1 MCLIDFQTD
10 PIMSGGGAYKNF
22 VRVLEKWPVDK
33 NKAGKDLGEALR
45 TYFSKQFPSGSTSKV
60 DEKLLNK

>member
-1 MCLIDFQTD
+1 
-10 PIMSGGGAYKNF
+10 MSGSGAYKNF

-45 TYFSKQFPSGSTSKV
+45 TYFSKQFPLGSTSKV
-60 DEKLLNK
+60 DEKSLNK

>member
-1 MCLIDFQTD
+1 MCFVDFQTC
-10 PIMSGGGAYKNF
+10 PIMSGGTAYKNF

-45 TYFSKQFPSGSTSKV
+45 TFFSKQFPSGSTTKV
-60 DEKLLNK
+60 DEKLLTK